1 MNQQH
6 LPRLPLFSL
15 ENLACTN
22 MTSFSFVR
30 HRKTTSPA
38 PPYHRAMNKSA
49 IINCRWTIR
58 PVRSDGQSLL
68 GKDGKEVSNLDYVYL
83 EQVCPGGTK

>member
-1 MNQQH
+1 MHEHDVIFLCSPSKSN
-6 LPRLPLFSL
+6 
-15 ENLACTN
+15 
-22 MTSFSFVR
+22 V
-30 HRKTTSPA
+30 PA

-49 IINCRWTIR
+49 IVNCRWTIR

-83 EQVCPGGTK
+83 EQVYPGQQMGRASAGAFFRSYPKKGA